1 MPKKDKFHETVK
13 IALEKEQWNITND
26 PLFVPTKGGANFF
39 IDLGAERII
48 GAEKDGETIAVE
60 IKSFGGS
67 SPMYTFYEILGQ
79 FLIYKM
85 ALREQAKLWD
95 LFIAIS
101 DIGFK
106 KLDDSPIFSKA
117 MQEYQLKFVI
127 INPTSQSVIEWKS

>member
-26 PLFVPTKGGANFF
+26 PLFVPTKGGTNFF

-79 FLIYKM
+79 FLIYKL
-85 ALREQAKLWD
+85 ALREQAKVWE

-106 KLDDSPIFSKA
+106 KLKNSPIFNQA
-117 MQEYQLKFVI
+117 MQEYQLKSVI
-127 INPTSQSVIEWKS
+127 IHPSTQSVIEWKN

>member
-13 IALEKEQWNITND
+13 TALEKEHWHITND
-26 PLFVPTKGGANFF
+26 PLFVPTKGGNNFF

-48 GAEKDGETIAVE
+48 GAEKDGENIAVE
-60 IKSFGGS
+60 IKSFSGS

-79 FLIYKM
+79 FLVYKM
-85 ALREQAKLWD
+85 ALREQAKIWE

-127 INPTSQSVIEWKS
+127 IHPLSQTVIEWKR

>member
-13 IALEKEQWNITND
+13 IALEKEQWHITND

-48 GAEKDGETIAVE
+48 GAEKNGETIAVE

-85 ALREQAKLWD
+85 ALQEQAKLWD

-117 MQEYQLKFVI
+117 MQAYQLKFI
-127 INPTSQSVIEWKS
+127 IIHPSSQSVIEWKK